1 MHSFSVWAP
10 SARRVD
16 AVVDG
21 VVNPMERG
29 ERGWWHAR
37 LEGAGPGSRYGFS
50 VDGGPVRPDPRSG
63 FQPDGVHGLSQVV
76 DSNSFGWTDSQ
87 WRGISPR
94 GLILYEMHV
103 GTFTPEGDFDA
114 AIRRL
119 DYLVDLGVT
128 AVEVMPVAEFPG
140 ARGWGY
146 DGVDLFA
153 PHHTYGGP
161 EGLMRFVDACHARG
175 LGAVLD
181 VVYNHLG
188 PSGNYLPEFG
198 PYFSERHQTNWGSAV
213 NFDGPGSD
221 EVRRFVIDNAR
232 TWLED
237 YHFDGLRLDAVHA
250 IVDDSALHILEE
262 LADTVDALAAH
273 LGRPVFL
280 IAESDRNDPRLV
292 RSRDAGGYG
301 LDSAWADEWHH
312 ALHAALTGERDGYY
326 ADFGSLELLG
336 KALRQAWVYDGIWSA
351 HRQRRHGRS
360 PAGLAGDCLVVFT
373 QNHDQVG
380 NRAAGERLA
389 ALVGEGRLKVAAALM
404 LTSPFIPM
412 IFQGEEW
419 AAGTPFQYF
428 TDHDD
433 PGLARAVSEGRR
445 NEFVQFGWEPR
456 SVPDPQSPATFERSK
471 LDWQELEKD
480 THAAIFDW
488 YRTLIWLRR
497 RHPELSD
504 PRPGSVEVEVHEV
517 DGTIVVRRGSITV
530 AVNLSPAERSFPLPA
545 GAEILAYSAGSPRF
559 EPERLLLPP
568 DSVAIFKSPG
578 STWSI

>member
-1 MHSFSVWAP
+1 MHTFSVWAP

-21 VVNPMERG
+21 VARQMYRD
-29 ERGWWHAR
+29 ERGWWYVEV
-37 LEGAGPGSRYGFS
+37 EGAGPGSRYGFS
-50 VDGGPVRPDPRSG
+50 LDGGPVRPDPRSRS
-63 FQPDGVHGLSQVV
+63 QPDGVHGLSQVV
-76 DSNSFGWTDSQ
+76 DTSRFEWSDAE

-94 GLILYEMHV
+94 GLILYEMHI
-103 GTFTPEGDFDA
+103 GTFTPEGTFDA
-114 AIRRL
+114 AVRRL
-119 DYLVDLGVT
+119 DHLVELGVT

-153 PHHTYGGP
+153 VHHAYGGS
-161 EGLMRFVDACHARG
+161 EGLMRFVDACHGRG
-175 LGAVLD
+175 LGVVLD

-198 PYFSERHQTNWGSAV
+198 PYFSDRHQTNWGSAV

-250 IVDDSALHILEE
+250 IFDDSALHILEE
-262 LADTVDALAAH
+262 LADSVDALAAH
-273 LGRPVFL
+273 VGRPLFL

-292 RSRDAGGYG
+292 RERPAGGYG
-301 LDSAWADEWHH
+301 LDSVWADEWHH

-336 KALRQAWVYDGIWSA
+336 KALRQAWVYDGTWSS

-360 PAGLAGDCLVVFT
+360 PAGLAGHRFVVFT

-380 NRAAGERLA
+380 NRAGGERLA
-389 ALVGEGRLKVAAALM
+389 ALVGEGRLKAAAALM
-404 LTSPFIPM
+404 LTSPFTPM
-412 IFQGEEW
+412 VFQGEEW

-433 PGLARAVSEGRR
+433 PELARAVTEGRR
-445 NEFVQFGWEPR
+445 NEFVQFGWNPK
-456 SVPDPQSPATFERSK
+456 SIPDPQSPSTFERSN

-480 THAAIFDW
+480 AHAGILDW
-488 YRTLIWLRR
+488 YRTLIALRR
-497 RHPELSD
+497 RHPELSN
-504 PRPGSVEVEVHEV
+504 PRPKSVEVKADEAE
-517 DGTIVVRRGSITV
+517 GTIVVRRGAITV
-530 AVNLSPAERSFPLPA
+530 AVNLSPEGRSFQLLP
-545 GAEILAYSAGSPRF
+545 GAEILACSAGSPVS
-559 EPERLLLPP
+559 ESERLLLPP
-568 DSVAIFKSPG
+568 DSVAIFRAPETG
-578 STWSI
+578 PM